1 MSNKSLKTWNMIQK
15 ILFRQLTQLTITY
28 IFEIQILVIDV
39 KQILMS
45 NSSFEPQR
53 TSRGKAINW
62 LRQEDVMEPNQG
74 RNFFWKKKILKLPN
88 KLFFLFKK
96 MHQSM
101 YPQLHALSHNDHKS
115 FKIIFLCTQIRTI
128 NP

>member
-88 KLFFLFKK
+88 KLFFLLKK
-96 MHQSM
+96 NAS
-101 YPQLHALSHNDHKS
+101 
-115 FKIIFLCTQIRTI
+115 I
-128 NP
+128 NVSSITCIEP